1 MDKSTISILAI
12 AALGYLSS
20 CSSDNTLTES
30 DRNAI
35 RFNTTLQGATRASVT
50 ESNFSTFNVTALKG
64 SSEYFSN
71 LGVNKQTDGRWT
83 TERTVNWPPDGSSLQ
98 FFAYAPT
105 SLSSKVSITNA
116 AQKLT
121 GYTPASDVDNQDDI
135 LTAYNSASG
144 GTVQM
149 TFKHALSMIEI
160 KAQNS
165 TTEGYEMKV
174 KGVKLGWIPSTADMT
189 FQTADAFPQWATPI
203 ADTEASY
210 IIEGTTPFSLTSTA
224 QSLMFGKDNFLMIPQ
239 QLTAWNNSSP
249 STKAAYIGV
258 LCQITNGS
266 RNVYPTDPAKYGW
279 VVVGINTLWEPGHK
293 YVYTLDFF
301 KNGGAGYVDPDDPD
315 NPGKPVIEDVP
326 ISFSVSIKDW
336 INGTGDNITVIN

>member
-1 MDKSTISILAI
+1 MVKETFSIISI
-12 AALGYLSS
+12 AALACLSS
-20 CSSDNTLTES
+20 CSNDNTLTES
-30 DRNAI
+30 DKNAI

-50 ESNFSTFNVTALKG
+50 ESTFAAFNVTALKG
-64 SSEYFSN
+64 SSVYFTN
-71 LGVNKQTDGRWT
+71 LGVNKQSDGSWA
-83 TERTVNWPPDGSSLQ
+83 TERTEKWPPDGSSLQ

-105 SLSSKVSITNA
+105 TLSSKVIISNTE
-116 AQKLT
+116 QKLT
-121 GYTPASDVDNQDDI
+121 GYTPDSDVDNQADV

-165 TTEGYEMKV
+165 STEGYEMKV

-189 FQTADAFPQWATPI
+189 FQNADAFPQWATPE
-203 ADTEASY
+203 ANSEASY
-210 IIEGTTPFSLTSTA
+210 TIEGTPFSLTSST
-224 QSLMFGKDNFLMIPQ
+224 QSLMFDKDNFLMIPQ
-239 QLTAWNNSSP
+239 QLTAWNNTTP
-249 STKAAYIGV
+249 TTKAAYIGV

-266 RNVYPTDPAKYGW
+266 RNVYPTDPTKFAW
-279 VVVGINTLWEPGHK
+279 VVTGINTLWEPGHK

-301 KNGGAGYVDPDDPD
+301 KNGGAGYIDPDDPD
-315 NPGKPVIEDVP
+315 NPGAPVINDVP